1 MKKLLFFAIGFIII
15 SCSNKDLD
23 RDLAESKII
32 EHFSIPCVE
41 VASFQNETLG
51 RNNVPQ
57 KHADF
62 IRQGYIY
69 CNSEGSWNNR
79 YYLTEKSM
87 PYFSQENN
95 IIAGNL
101 IEFNEITGIKFNDA
115 KNQAIVDFSFKRK
128 GITPFGEFAERFEDE
143 AINLQIE
150 FELYDDGWRI
160 KETNLDQ
167 RFVPKEV
174 FSLYNK

>member
-1 MKKLLFFAIGFIII
+1 MKKLLFIAIGFIIT

-41 VASFQNETLG
+41 VANFHNETLG
-51 RNNVPQ
+51 RNNIPQ
-57 KHADF
+57 KYADF
-62 IRQGYIY
+62 IMQGYIY
-69 CNSEGSWNNR
+69 CNSKGSWNNR

-115 KNQAIVDFSFKRK
+115 KNQAMVDFSIKRK
-128 GITPFGEFAERFEDE
+128 GITPFGKFAERFEDE
-143 AINLQIE
+143 TINLNLE
-150 FELYDDGWRI
+150 FELFDDGWRI
-160 KETNLDQ
+160 KETNLNE

-174 FSLYNK
+174 FSIYN